1 MMELTDYAVFL
12 WLLPT
17 VLQVVLPL
25 VLACLGLGFLFLKP
39 LRTQASEPGAKPL
52 ETSSA

>member
-1 MMELTDYAVFL
+1 MMGLTDYTVFL

-17 VLQVVLPL
+17 VLQVVFPL
-25 VLACLGLGFLFLKP
+25 ILAFAGLGLLFLKP
-39 LRTQASEPGAKPL
+39 LRTQVTEPGNKGL